1 MAIIRYKRIE
11 NGASRCFDKQSKRL
25 IPLNYRGRNQRH
37 KRLFPAVCCLSES
50 WAFQFLLAERRFQRE
65 REREM
70 NRTEE
75 RERENGGSSK
85 REKKMR
91 GYKSVVGTSESRA
104 FPSKLWNLF
113 LEETQQRTRGKPGGY
128 LSKRL
133 RNNCSAIRMRP
144 LPFHPIR
151 FPLFIFLR
159 FYSYEIS
166 WESPLQIF
174 CASFA
179 QVKCIIFSNHEFFFR
194 ASSLHSIR

>member
-91 GYKSVVGTSESRA
+91 GYKSVVGTSWRKQSVSFET
-104 FPSKLWNLF
+104 
-113 LEETQQRTRGKPGGY
+113 LEFILG
-128 LSKRL
+128 
-133 RNNCSAIRMRP
+133 RNAAA
-144 LPFHPIR
+144 HPR
-151 FPLFIFLR
+151 KTWRVF
-159 FYSYEIS
+159 
-166 WESPLQIF
+166 
-174 CASFA
+174 
-179 QVKCIIFSNHEFFFR
+179 V
-194 ASSLHSIR
+194 

>member
-1 MAIIRYKRIE
+1 M
-11 NGASRCFDKQSKRL
+11 
-25 IPLNYRGRNQRH
+25 
-37 KRLFPAVCCLSES
+37 FPAVCCLSES

-75 RERENGGSSK
+75 RERERTVDRRSERRKCGGIRAWLERAGESK
-85 REKKMR
+85 
-91 GYKSVVGTSESRA
+91 A

-133 RNNCSAIRMRP
+133 RNNCSAIRMRS

-151 FPLFIFLR
+151 FPLSIFLR

>member
-50 WAFQFLLAERRFQRE
+50 WAFQFLLAERWFQRE
-65 REREM
+65 K
-70 NRTEE
+70 E
-75 RERENGGSSK
+75 RERWTEQRERTVDRRSERRKCGGIRAWLERAGESK
-85 REKKMR
+85 
-91 GYKSVVGTSESRA
+91 A

-133 RNNCSAIRMRP
+133 RNNCSAIRMRS

-151 FPLFIFLR
+151 FPLSIFLR